1 MSKVQEQCRKKMMKW
16 AYPEI
21 PTVVFSSLDV
31 DNGLGIAAVWM
42 AVMKTRINALAGGP
56 PRWGIFNRRVRSEIN
71 A

>member
-1 MSKVQEQCRKKMMKW
+1 M
-16 AYPEI
+16 
-21 PTVVFSSLDV
+21 VFASLDV